1 MSKFA
6 VGTCRA
12 LVYTFG
18 PQIVACHRCRK
29 FVAMPKLDVPY
40 EPCPFVCEDRG
51 ERGEIKDRAEALC
64 GGHPDYGVFHFS
76 EIPVEGDALAMA
88 ITQASQPF
96 GLSSLG

>member
-1 MSKFA
+1 MSKST

-40 EPCPFVCEDRG
+40 DPCPFVCKDCG
-51 ERGEIKDRAEALC
+51 SRGEITDRAETPA
-64 GGHPDYGVFHFS
+64 GYS
-76 EIPVEGDALAMA
+76 EVTRTTSRFVSPK
-88 ITQASQPF
+88 SR
-96 GLSSLG
+96 

>member
-40 EPCPFVCEDRG
+40 DPCPFVCKDCG
-51 ERGEIKDRAEALC
+51 ERGEIKDRADASAGYAE
-64 GGHPDYGVFHFS
+64 VTRTFS
-76 EIPVEGDALAMA
+76 TFLAPKNRWRP
-88 ITQASQPF
+88 TR
-96 GLSSLG
+96 